1 VVLTATSSP
10 WVGTQFQATATGVPG
25 NAFAVVIYGLTPVS
39 LPIAAVLPQGGPG
52 CDLLVTLDLLDLRLP
67 SGGAVQTQCAIP
79 NSTAI
84 AGFIL
89 RHQVAPFE
97 LGPGGI
103 VAITSSNAL
112 AATLGAF

>member
-1 VVLTATSSP
+1 
-10 WVGTQFQATATGVPG
+10 VPS
-25 NAFAVVIYGLTPVS
+25 NAFAVAIYGLAAVS
-39 LPIAAVLPQGGPG
+39 LPIAALLPQGGPG

-67 SGGAVQTQCAIP
+67 AGGVVQTQCAIP

-84 AGFIL
+84 AGIVL
-89 RHQVAPFE
+89 RHQVVPFE
-97 LGPGGI
+97 LDLSGAI